1 MTTKEY
7 IIWHLWMAA
16 LQYLAVN
23 NQQTTGTKIVC
34 FDTAEGT

>member
-1 MTTKEY
+1 
-7 IIWHLWMAA
+7 MAALHYLITA

-34 FDTAEGT
+34 FDTAGGTNEQA